1 MNKKTA
7 AAVCI
12 LTVVML
18 SLYAGGS
25 HEDEVLDVQNE
36 TTTVTGHI
44 VIYGSVPHT
53 FPGIQCDD
61 GRQYSITGRKEI
73 TDELEK
79 SQGYHIE
86 VTGIV
91 TENRKKVPFFTTLK
105 DGSIEVL
112 SWKAVQ

>member
-1 MNKKTA
+1 MNVKTA
-7 AAVCI
+7 AAVCLVCI
-12 LTVVML
+12 SLF

-25 HEDEVLDVQNE
+25 HEDDAPDLHNE
-36 TTTVTGHI
+36 ETSVTGHI
-44 VIYGSVPHT
+44 VIYGSNPHT
-53 FPGIQCDD
+53 FPGLQCDD

>member
-1 MNKKTA
+1 MNVKTA
-7 AAVCI
+7 AAACLLCI
-12 LTVVML
+12 
-18 SLYAGGS
+18 SLFSMYAGGK
-25 HEDEVLDVQNE
+25 HEDNIIAMQNE
-36 TTTVTGHI
+36 ETSVTGHI
-44 VIYGSVPHT
+44 VIYGSDPHA

-61 GRQYSITGRKEI
+61 GRQYSITGRKKI

-79 SQGYHIE
+79 SQGYLIE

-91 TENRKKVPFFTTLK
+91 TENRQKTPFFNTLK